1 MEQSE
6 SEDWEYAGGEE
17 EDGYEIVGF
26 SSEESLKDY
35 FETNNLVQ
43 SGEIYDG
50 YHDEYDDNG
59 THDGEYPGDGYAGE
73 HNETDG
79 HVPVEELSLEEALAE
94 FDAVVYLE
102 LNPDLATAFGNDY
115 EAARAHFESF
125 GYNEG
130 RQYQHYEYDGEHP
143 GDGYE
148 PE

>member
-43 SGEIYDG
+43 SGEIYDD

-59 THDGEYPGDGYAGE
+59 THGEYPGGGYEPILEMGMPV
-73 HNETDG
+73 NIMKQTS
-79 HVPVEELSLEEALAE
+79 HVPVEELSLEEAFILAGS
-94 FDAVVYLE
+94 V
-102 LNPDLATAFGNDY
+102 
-115 EAARAHFESF
+115 
-125 GYNEG
+125 
-130 RQYQHYEYDGEHP
+130 
-143 GDGYE
+143 
-148 PE
+148 